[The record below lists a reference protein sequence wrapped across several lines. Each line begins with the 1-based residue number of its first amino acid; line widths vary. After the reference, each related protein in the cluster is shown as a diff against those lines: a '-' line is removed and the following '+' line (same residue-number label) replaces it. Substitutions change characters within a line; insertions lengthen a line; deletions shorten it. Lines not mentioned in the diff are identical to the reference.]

1 MEIRNLLDKE
11 FNITVIKMLSE
22 LSEEQMNTID
32 RTKKEPN
39 RDEEYNNK

>member
-39 RDEEYNNK
+39 RDEEYND